1 MKHLRTLVLAFG
13 SAAILA
19 AAANAAAMKP
29 ADRIR
34 PWLGTWSCKA
44 PGNNHTATFS
54 PIFSGT
60 GMRISET
67 GKMASEE
74 TVILDRKSGKWIDQ
88 YADVTGAYNTM
99 EGTQTGN
106 TVRFTQTYPAS
117 NATLTVMM
125 PKKNEFRTT
134 FTGSMNGKTITQ
146 REVCTRT

>member
-1 MKHLRTLVLAFG
+1 
-13 SAAILA
+13 
-19 AAANAAAMKP
+19 
-29 ADRIR
+29 
-34 PWLGTWSCKA
+34 
-44 PGNNHTATFS
+44 
-54 PIFSGT
+54 
-60 GMRISET
+60 MRITET

-74 TVILDRKSGKWIDQ
+74 IVILDSKTGKWIDQ

-134 FTGSMNGKTITQ
+134 FMGSVNGKTMTQ